1 MCPNSASGAAMGRA
15 GPETADVAGKWA
27 TGGATTIGDAL
38 TTKGRAIRDALLLS
52 GAPAAERRG
61 AEGVAGPDNT
71 PAMGEKGRLRC
82 SEAWRRCC
90 RKGDGRR
97 RGCDV
102 RRRAGRGEDG
112 RRGAQ
117 QGRHSRREEGEG
129 RARRRMRRREAA
141 AAGPPWRGGGGW
153 RKGWGRRRL

>member
-38 TTKGRAIRDALLLS
+38 TTKGRAVRDALLLS

-61 AEGVAGPDNT
+61 VEGVAGPGNT

-102 RRRAGRGEDG
+102 RRRAGYGGESRHGRGKARRRAGRGEDG

-129 RARRRMRRREAA
+129 RARR
-141 AAGPPWRGGGGW
+141 
-153 RKGWGRRRL
+153 